1 MSTKTNINELAEKAE
16 INLHKL
22 SKIVLTGLKPP
33 PGPYA
38 FFHYSSHAIARLQD
52 SKRIV
57 KRLFAGR
64 LRLTE
69 LAKQEDLIRPKKWPA
84 GKPYPKEVKNIR
96 KEDGEATAYMKQDLE
111 SLYMFGTI
119 LLDQWALQAICI
131 GNLSIEKR
139 HPFVA
144 LVEYFDTGNKS
155 ILDPIWDQLKE
166 KILWLHYQL
175 RFYRN
180 KFVVHANRPWQRGTT
195 RSVYGEDF
203 NLFIPT
209 PPGWIDDEKANQE
222 IMELIHLAPEYI
234 QKAKDDYWEKKNPRR
249 VIEILFNN
257 IGNIEQKNNR
267 EKIASIFSKVGGS
280 TPTFQTIANNLF
292 EFILLGTNLLCN
304 IAEKNLT
311 NIDLG
316 NPFKDSAQMWEDL
329 KLNKKRG
336 KSNT

>member
-1 MSTKTNINELAEKAE
+1 MMTEVQINELAEKAE
-16 INLHKL
+16 ASLHKL

-38 FFHYSSHAIARLQD
+38 FFHYSSHALARIQD
-52 SKRIV
+52 CKRIV

-64 LRLTE
+64 LKLTK
-69 LAKQEDLIRPKKWPA
+69 LAKQEDLFRPKKWPA
-84 GKPYPKEVKNIR
+84 GKPYPEKVKKIR
-96 KEDGEATAYMKQDLE
+96 KENGEVTAYMKQDLE

-131 GNLSIEKR
+131 GNLSITQR

-144 LVEYFDTGNKS
+144 LVEYFDTENKS

-195 RSVYGEDF
+195 MSVYGDDF

-222 IMELIHLAPEYI
+222 IVGLIHLAPEYI
-234 QKAKDDYWEKKNPRR
+234 QKANDDYWEKKRPRR
-249 VIEILFNN
+249 LIEVLFNYV
-257 IGNIEQKNNR
+257 GNIENKSDR

-280 TPTFQTIANNLF
+280 TPSFQIIATNLF
-292 EFILLGTNLLCN
+292 EFVMLGTNLLCD
-304 IAEKNLT
+304 IAEKRLE
-311 NIDLG
+311 NINLG
-316 NPFKDSAQMWEDL
+316 NPFKNSTQML
-329 KLNKKRG
+329 KNLKSNRKKRKLN
-336 KSNT
+336 